1 MSNSPELQKLVLDTL
16 EILKAFG
23 VPIQGLTP
31 RRKEKMAKA
40 FLAVA
45 GIKPGDS
52 WDKIKSNDPA
62 HRLKSRDVIQWMNKY
77 LNESIADSSYDDI
90 RRKDLVFIVE
100 AGIILKSAGK
110 ENSSTNDG
118 TRAYALNPE
127 FCEQIK
133 LYGTNKWGKSI
144 QKFMQGKIALV
155 DLLNKQRELTQ
166 IPVIVD
172 GKEIEFSPGEHNQL
186 QKAIVEKFLTYFGHG
201 STVLYI
207 GDTADKYLHLD
218 TDGLK
223 ALNFFEIAHD
233 KLPDVLAYSK
243 TKNWLYLIEAVHS
256 SNPITEM
263 RKHTLKGLTKSCSAE
278 IIYVTAF
285 LTRDVFRKFAK
296 DIAWETEVWIAET
309 PEHLIHFNGDKF
321 LGPHYTK
328 PKV

>member
-1 MSNSPELQKLVLDTL
+1 MSNCPELQKLVLEAL

-23 VPIQGLTP
+23 VPIQGLSP

-45 GIKPGDS
+45 GIKPNDS
-52 WDKIKSNDPA
+52 WDIIKSNDPA

-110 ENSSTNDG
+110 ESSSTNDG

-133 LYGTNKWGKSI
+133 LYGTEKWDKSI
-144 QKFMQGKIALV
+144 QKFMQGKNALV
-155 DLLNKQRELTQ
+155 DLLNKQRELAQ

-172 GKEIEFSPGEHNQL
+172 GKEIVFSPGEHNQL

-223 ALNFFEIAHD
+223 TLNFFEIAHD

-256 SNPITEM
+256 SNPIDEM
-263 RKHTLKGLTKSCSAE
+263 RKHTLEELTKKCSAE

-296 DIAWETEVWIAET
+296 NIAWATEVWIAET

-321 LGPHYTK
+321 LGLH
-328 PKV
+328 